1 MNKMISIM
9 QPFVKKQLVY
19 IYEDNIKTDVIQINL
34 SNFAEKMVAL
44 TREKEVTEIE
54 LIGPKQYTKGIG
66 NKILEIEL
74 TQYKENKINII
85 YK

>member
-34 SNFAEKMVAL
+34 SNFAEEMVAL

>member
-19 IYEDNIKTDVIQINL
+19 IYEDNIKTDAIQINL
-34 SNFAEKMVAL
+34 SNFAEEMVAL